1 MLFPLFKKQ
10 AFSALLLSSLAS
22 IQILAQN
29 RIAIVGGGMAGVATA
44 HYLIKENPTAKI
56 TVFEKNPILG
66 GNAHTI
72 ETLNEQEKN
81 CLSTQVHN
89 ILQTNCGKLI

>member
-1 MLFPLFKKQ
+1 MLFSFIKKQ
-10 AFSALLLSSLAS
+10 AFSALLIFSFATSS
-22 IQILAQN
+22 IYAQN
-29 RIAIVGGGMAGVATA
+29 RVAIVGGGMAGVATA

-56 TVFEKNPILG
+56 TVFEKKTILG

-89 ILQTNCGKLI
+89 ILQTNRGKLI

>member
-1 MLFPLFKKQ
+1 
-10 AFSALLLSSLAS
+10 
-22 IQILAQN
+22 
-29 RIAIVGGGMAGVATA
+29 MAGVATA

-56 TVFEKNPILG
+56 TNPILG

-89 ILQTNCGKLI
+89 ILQTNRGKLI